1 MSRTSKEKIDLDNV
15 EINGFYRPEFWNLA
29 FSNEGPRFHG
39 VTNVVVHRQTGEVA
53 SQAIGCPPPRPRE
66 ALGRV
71 HSLRPVIVA
80 WW

>member
-53 SQAIGCPPPRPRE
+53 FPSHRLPAPE
-66 ALGRV
+66 A
-71 HSLRPVIVA
+71 
-80 WW
+80 